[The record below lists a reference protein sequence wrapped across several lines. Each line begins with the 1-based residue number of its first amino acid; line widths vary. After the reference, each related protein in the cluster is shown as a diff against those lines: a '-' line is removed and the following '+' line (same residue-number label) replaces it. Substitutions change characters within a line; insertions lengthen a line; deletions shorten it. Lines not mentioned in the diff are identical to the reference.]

1 MITRYNQLNTML
13 KVLVLLSV
21 TSFKLPFNAVTKKW
35 IPESHYFSLWLP
47 HLNPI
52 KKREILLLLI
62 IEIPTSLILLLF
74 LAHIPSITTKNRQ
87 IPHPTKATVDPPY
100 CGRQKEPATYSWSAA
115 LETLPN
121 SVHIL
126 GMLVLYWLICMVCG
140 HKGPGI
146 EFKVCLMSW

>member
-1 MITRYNQLNTML
+1 MWEQKHNLKALITRYNQLNTML

-87 IPHPTKATVDPPY
+87 IPHPLKLLWTLRIVGDKRSLPPTLGQQHSRFY
-100 CGRQKEPATYSWSAA
+100 PILSTF
-115 LETLPN
+115 LECSCYTD
-121 SVHIL
+121 
-126 GMLVLYWLICMVCG
+126 
-140 HKGPGI
+140 
-146 EFKVCLMSW
+146 